1 MIIKEKAISFNG
13 RMCSDGPLLQR
24 ESPEVA
30 PEEMGKMLLVSLG
43 VFRLLPLLAIGLGSS
58 GGAFQSCAPI
68 II

>member
-13 RMCSDGPLLQR
+13 RMCNDGPLLPW

-30 PEEMGKMLLVSLG
+30 PQETGKMLLVSLG
-43 VFRLLPLLAIGLGSS
+43 VFRLLPLLAIGLGGSD
-58 GGAFQSCAPI
+58 GAFQSCAPI

>member
-1 MIIKEKAISFNG
+1 
-13 RMCSDGPLLQR
+13 MCNDGPLLPW

-30 PEEMGKMLLVSLG
+30 PQETGKMLLVSLG